1 MSHPSV
7 ESQQTN
13 EGGHVFWLLGLSGAG
28 KTTLAEALR
37 RDLLRHAGLKA
48 LMLDGDRLRA
58 GLCRGLGFSEEG
70 RSENLRRAAEV
81 ARLGLDSGLV
91 VIAAFITPQESQRRS
106 IESVIGAGRVSFIYA
121 GASLSV
127 CQRRDVKGLYARAAA
142 GGLAG
147 MTGISMDFE
156 VPLRPSLQLDTG
168 TESPEVSASRAW
180 AFARSRLNI

>member
-1 MSHPSV
+1 MSHPPV
-7 ESQQTN
+7 EPKQIN
-13 EGGHVFWLLGLSGAG
+13 EDGHVFWLFGLSGAG

-37 RDLLRHAGLKA
+37 RDLLRQAGLKA

-58 GLCRGLGFSEEG
+58 GLCQGLGFSEEG

-106 IESVIGAGRVSFIYA
+106 IESLVGAGRVSFIYA
-121 GASLSV
+121 GAPLAV

-142 GGLAG
+142 GGLTR
-147 MTGISMDFE
+147 MTGVSMDFE
-156 VPLRPSLQLDTG
+156 IPQRPSLHLDTG
-168 TESPEVSASRAW
+168 TESPEVSASRVW
-180 AFARSRLNI
+180 GFVSSCLNR